1 MQMTSRTEAGNICS
15 NWIDLDLYE
24 WPKMEMKMEQTR
36 GKERKLRSREREE
49 RNVFSLEVWAWELER
64 FDETDQV
71 EW

>member
-1 MQMTSRTEAGNICS
+1 
-15 NWIDLDLYE
+15 
-24 WPKMEMKMEQTR
+24 MEMKMEQTR